1 MVEYWKKL
9 EHVKYQANCR
19 ECKRIIRVG
28 QTAWWLKNWG
38 LLHPNCGLGSKR
50 FVSSTPAVVH
60 QIEHVIYAAESSEK
74 NPFENILEH
83 NQVFHDAKKWRDSK

>member
-19 ECKRIIRVG
+19 DCKRIISVG

-50 FVSSTPAVVH
+50 FVLSTPD
-60 QIEHVIYAAESSEK
+60 VIYATGSSEK